1 MRWVYA
7 HFVADSAS
15 PSASTRTPGVTIS
28 AEADSD
34 PGAQAVTDL
43 LAVLAYGELTAF
55 ERLAQDAT
63 LAPTLEGRAALAQ
76 MAGREIAHFT
86 RIAERLTERGT
97 DPAQVMA
104 PFVSALETFHAR
116 TTPSNWYEGLVKA
129 YVGDGM
135 AADFYREVAEFAD
148 LETRELITE
157 VLADTGTAEFVVRE
171 VCAAIADNPA
181 LAGRLALWGRRLV
194 GEAIS
199 QTQHVLAEH
208 DGLTELLVNG
218 TGGLAGV
225 AAMITRITD
234 RHGQR
239 MQELGLQ

>member
-1 MRWVYA
+1 
-7 HFVADSAS
+7 VADIAS
-15 PSASTRTPGVTIS
+15 PSAGASTPNVTIS
-28 AEADSD
+28 PEQDQAFDEVSETNAE
-34 PGAQAVTDL
+34 AVTDL

-86 RIAERLTERGT
+86 RIAERLAERGA
-97 DPAQVMA
+97 DPAKAMA
-104 PFVSALETFHAR
+104 PFVPALETFHAT

-148 LETRELITE
+148 PQTRALITE

-171 VCAAIADNPA
+171 VRAAIADNPA

-199 QTQHVLAEH
+199 QTQHVLAEN
-208 DGLTELLVNG
+208 DALTELLVNG
-218 TGGLAGV
+218 TGGLTGV
-225 AAMITRITD
+225 SAMITRITD